1 MRPRGDFAFDEGGSD
16 GYVVDPMTPRPTVTG
31 PLGASCV
38 LAMALLAGCSQSPFG
53 VETER
58 DLRRSVIESARR
70 ELADAQKQPAPIVTT
85 RDDGVARLGID
96 QATLAEL
103 DTMAGPGANR
113 ATSLVLG
120 IDLMGQPQR
129 VAPVSLKL
137 AVRSAAARNLQV
149 QFARIAPAI
158 TESQVAAA
166 EAAFD
171 WTVFSNVNYNNLD
184 SPRVATGFGGSATS
198 STVDQ
203 SQSVGAQVGVRRPLV
218 SGGRLTIQHDSSY
231 TDNSTPGLTS
241 APNPANQVAFTLQ
254 WDQPLLKGF
263 GSEVT
268 QSEIRLA
275 RNAERRDVQQ
285 LRRELIRTVTETERN
300 YWQLVQ
306 AHRDV
311 QILRRLLERGERVR
325 DQLRQ
330 RERIDANQA
339 QIADAIAR
347 VEGRRADL
355 ARAQTQLKLVSDRL
369 KILINDPELPIGAD
383 IVLVPSDDAID
394 APIKF
399 SLLDSL
405 RSAIQERPEVQQAI
419 LSIDDTSIRQTV
431 ARNSRLPD
439 LNVRLQARF
448 ADLDDNAA
456 QSYGSIFGREFV
468 DYVVALAFEM
478 PIGNRRAEAEYRR
491 RRLERMQAVISYRNT
506 LQQTLGEVMGALNRV
521 TLNHA
526 LIAQSQVGRLA
537 ASESLRVLLIEK
549 EITQGYTIERL
560 NVEFQQQER
569 LAAAERDE
577 IQALTEYN
585 SALADL
591 FAAMGTTLERNG
603 ITFIVPAGD
612 DVTFDRS
619 PVDFKNLE
627 KLNTR

>member
-1 MRPRGDFAFDEGGSD
+1 
-16 GYVVDPMTPRPTVTG
+16 MTPRPAVTG
-31 PLGASCV
+31 PLGATCA
-38 LAMALLAGCSQSPFG
+38 LALALFAGCSQSPFG
-53 VETER
+53 ADAER

-70 ELADAQKQPAPIVTT
+70 ELADAQKNPAPIVTT
-85 RDDGVARLGID
+85 REESIARLGLD
-96 QATLAEL
+96 PATLAEL
-103 DTMAGPGANR
+103 ETMAGPVANR
-113 ATSLVLG
+113 ATPLSLG
-120 IDLMGQPQR
+120 QDLMGQPQR
-129 VAPVSLKL
+129 VAPVSLKH
-137 AVRSAAARNLQV
+137 AVRSATAKNLQV

-198 STVDQ
+198 NRVDQ
-203 SQSVGAQVGVRRPLV
+203 SQSVGTQVGVRRPLV
-218 SGGRLTIQHDSSY
+218 SGGRLTIQHDYSY

-241 APNPANQVAFTLQ
+241 DPNPANQVAFTLQ

-263 GSEVT
+263 GSDVT

-285 LRRELIRTVTETERN
+285 LKRELIRTVTETERN

-325 DQLRQ
+325 DQLKQ

-347 VEGRRADL
+347 VEGRKADL
-355 ARAQTQLKLVSDRL
+355 ARAQTQLKIVSDRL
-369 KILINDPELPIGAD
+369 KILINDPEWPIGSD

-405 RSAIQERPEVQQAI
+405 RSAIQQRPEVQQAI

-448 ADLDDNAA
+448 ADMDDNTA
-456 QSYGSIFGREFV
+456 QAYGSIFGREFV

-491 RRLERMQAVISYRNT
+491 RRLERMQSVISYRNT
-506 LQQTLGEVMGALNRV
+506 IQQTLGEVMGALNRV

-577 IQALTEYN
+577 VQALTEYN

-603 ITFIVPAGD
+603 IAFIIPAGD

-619 PVDFKNLE
+619 PIDFKNLE
-627 KLNTR
+627 KAHTR